1 MTIGHNSLDGKKL
14 RAFVESIEKLE
25 EEKRSFGDD
34 VKSVYA
40 EVKAGGL
47 DTKTVRAIVRLR
59 RQDKAKRDAE
69 AETLDLYG
77 HAIGLFD

>member
-14 RAFVESIEKLE
+14 RAFVERIEKLE